1 MTTELPAL
9 SPVLVLIG
17 GAFLLPLLRGH
28 LQRLGRLV
36 IPLLALMLISAL
48 PDGVA
53 ARIEFLG
60 YTLTPVRLD
69 ALSRLFA
76 VVFALAVSAGALFAL
91 HQPRTLEL
99 SAAFLY
105 AGSAIGAVLA
115 GDLISLFVF
124 WELMAIGSTL
134 VILSAGNG
142 AERAAFRYAVMH
154 LLGGVLLMA
163 GIAGEIQTTGS
174 VAFNAMD
181 AGSIWRWLILAGF
194 LINAA
199 APPASAWLPDAY
211 PESSW
216 SGMVF
221 LSAFTTKTAVYVLLR
236 GFPGTELLIW
246 IGLFMAFYGIVYAV
260 LENDMRRILAYS
272 IVNQVGIMVAAI
284 GIGTE
289 LALNGAAAQAFV
301 HIIYKAL
308 ILMALGSVLLTT
320 GKRRCSDLGG
330 LARTMPLTCFS
341 AIVGALSITSFPLT
355 ASFTTKSLITQS
367 AADQHLAIV
376 WLALAAVSA
385 GTVVHA
391 AVTWFVFFG
400 RDSGLR
406 PAEPPANMLAAM
418 LLLAAACVG
427 IGLMPGWLYAML
439 PYETD
444 YAPYT
449 ASHVLLQLQLLLF
462 SGLAFFLLLGM
473 LKRTPTITLDT
484 DWLWRRAGAAALRAV
499 DEGSGKAWQSLVKT
513 AAAAGR
519 RLAEALQSVHGPEGL
534 FGRTWPTGTMA
545 FWATLML
552 GAYLFLAYL

>member
-17 GAFLLPLLRGH
+17 GAFVLPLLSGH

-48 PDGVA
+48 PDGAA

-76 VVFALAVSAGALFAL
+76 VVFALVASAGALFAL

-105 AGSAIGAVLA
+105 AGSALGAVLA

-174 VAFNAMD
+174 PAFSAMD
-181 AGSIWRWLILAGF
+181 TGSVWRWLILAGF

-199 APPASAWLPDAY
+199 APPVSAWLPDAY

-236 GFPGTELLIW
+236 GFPGNELLIW

-260 LENDMRRILAYS
+260 LENDMRRLLAYS
-272 IVNQVGIMVAAI
+272 IVNQVGIMLVAV

-289 LALNGAAAQAFV
+289 MALNGAAAQAFV

-320 GKRRCSDLGG
+320 GKRKCSDLGG
-330 LARTMPLTCFS
+330 LARTMPLTCLS

-406 PAEPPANMLAAM
+406 PAEPPANMRAAM

-449 ASHVLLQLQLLLF
+449 ASHVLFQLQLVLF

-473 LKRTPTITLDT
+473 LKRTPAITLDT
-484 DWLWRRAGAAALRAV
+484 DWLWRRAGSAVLRAL
-499 DEGSGKAWQSLVKT
+499 DEGSGKAWQSLVK
-513 AAAAGR
+513 AALAAGR